1 MEVFEKIY
9 LKPGIHL
16 REICRQINLSIPS
29 VKNHLDKLLEEKV
42 ITKVKDGRNLKFF
55 VNISN
60 RKTIPYLSKVESNRI
75 GKLPG
80 FVGNVLFDIL
90 SSLDRK
96 PLIMLVFGSYA
107 KNSYKEDS
115 DIDVLLVFDSVD
127 KKIEQKISIINER
140 HSAKAS
146 LVYLPWDEF
155 KKKFFDQRDSFM
167 KEIKENKILIAGIE
181 HWVML
186 ENEKA

>member
-1 MEVFEKIY
+1 MFEKIY

-80 FVGNVLFDIL
+80 LT
-90 SSLDRK
+90 
-96 PLIMLVFGSYA
+96 
-107 KNSYKEDS
+107 
-115 DIDVLLVFDSVD
+115 
-127 KKIEQKISIINER
+127 
-140 HSAKAS
+140 
-146 LVYLPWDEF
+146 
-155 KKKFFDQRDSFM
+155 
-167 KEIKENKILIAGIE
+167 EN
-181 HWVML
+181 H
-186 ENEKA
+186 